1 MVTLTEFGTVGVARG
16 ERFGKWCDLTAN
28 TLVPSTLRSDHE
40 DDFRASLRVVDLG
53 VVQVSALTYPSLV
66 TSRPTRLIR
75 KSDPESLQMMFN
87 LHGGHRMIHGGRDA
101 TSITGQTLLY
111 DTSRPWYGWAHADP
125 GPVQGLHLQLPRT
138 MVPLKANRLRSLIAR
153 PLPGTEGVGALLAGY
168 LRQIIADTDSYT
180 PSDGF
185 RLASV
190 AVDLLTMV
198 CAHQLDAEAALPP
211 EIHRRALLVRV
222 RAFIDRHLADPG
234 LTPATVAAGCQ
245 ISLRHL
251 HRLFGDEELTVAA
264 WIRQRRLDRCR
275 RELADPSSLQPI
287 SAIAARWGF
296 SDPAHFSR
304 AFRKTHGMSPRDY
317 QHSARAGAGDA
328 QPIV

>member
-1 MVTLTEFGTVGVARG
+1 MTITEFGTVDVARD
-16 ERFGKWCDLTAN
+16 ERFAKWCDLTAD
-28 TLVPSTLRSDHE
+28 TLVPSMLRSDHE

-53 VVQVSALTYPSLV
+53 TVQVSALIYPSLV
-66 TSRPTRLIR
+66 TSRPARLIR
-75 KSDPESLQMMFN
+75 KSDPEGLQMMLN

-101 TSITGQTLLY
+101 TSTTGEILLY
-111 DTSRPWYGWAHADP
+111 DTSQPWDGWAHADP
-125 GPVQGLHLQLPRT
+125 GPVQGIHLQLPRT
-138 MVPLKANRLRSLIAR
+138 LLPLKANRLRSLIAR
-153 PLPGTEGVGALLAGY
+153 PLSGTEGVGALLAGY
-168 LRQIIADTDSYT
+168 LRQIIADTHSYT
-180 PSDGF
+180 PADGS

-190 AVDLLTMV
+190 AVDLLTAV

-211 EIHRRALLVRV
+211 ETHRRALLMRV

-251 HRLFGDEELTVAA
+251 HRLFGEEDLTVAA

-275 RELADPSSLQPI
+275 RELADPDSVQPI
-287 SAIAARWGF
+287 SAIATRWGF

-304 AFRKTHGMSPRDY
+304 VFRKTHGMSPSDY
-317 QHSARAGAGDA
+317 QHGARSGTGHT